1 MFDVVLHD
9 PKLKKKQTSED
20 LKQPFPVPIATITGI
35 KANNSLWRFY
45 HGRLDSSRKIVLV
58 EDPQEANFLRI
69 LGFFGS
75 HPKEKK
81 NCVENQLK
89 RHRLVILEDIFKPA
103 ETDVKASSIQ
113 QNSTIL
119 KDSAT
124 EQPLQL
130 CCVEA
135 FFLTFGLGCLLV
147 NRSNFSLST
156 TTRER
161 CCNICIDDLWSVFCS
176 YDKEFPYQYA
186 VYHHFRSK
194 GYVVKTGTKFG
205 VDFLLYKEGPPFYH
219 AQYSVRIIP
228 PHKTITWQ
236 FLSGLNR
243 VTESAGK
250 ELLLAQISEN
260 NQESSECKPNQTSVK
275 EKLRNIRVREV
286 LLRRWVPSQERA

>member
-89 RHRLVILEDIFKPA
+89 RQRLVILEDIFKPA

-113 QNSTIL
+113 QNSMIV

-147 NRSNFSLST
+147 SSMS
-156 TTRER
+156 
-161 CCNICIDDLWSVFCS
+161 IDDLWSEFCS
-176 YDKEFPYQYA
+176 YD
-186 VYHHFRSK
+186 
-194 GYVVKTGTKFG
+194 
-205 VDFLLYKEGPPFYH
+205 
-219 AQYSVRIIP
+219 
-228 PHKTITWQ
+228 
-236 FLSGLNR
+236 
-243 VTESAGK
+243 SA
-250 ELLLAQISEN
+250 
-260 NQESSECKPNQTSVK
+260 P
-275 EKLRNIRVREV
+275 
-286 LLRRWVPSQERA
+286 